1 MLEPFRR
8 QGFAREAAEALLN
21 WAREQHG
28 ITRFVVSIRPD
39 NVPSLALARRLGFQ
53 RIGEHL
59 DEVDGLEHIFRLE
72 LPAAE
77 RS

>member
-1 MLEPFRR
+1 MGVPAGGRLLE
-8 QGFAREAAEALLN
+8 
-21 WAREQHG
+21 
-28 ITRFVVSIRPD
+28 
-39 NVPSLALARRLGFQ
+39 PSLALARRLGFQ

-59 DEVDGLEHIFRLE
+59 DEVDGLEHNFQLE